1 MKDPETEP
9 TFAVAPS
16 FEHDA
21 DAVDRKSPKR
31 RHIMSQEQ
39 LQAFISQVQASA
51 NLQEQIKAAHSAKEV
66 ESIIKQQ
73 GVVLNQAVDNELTGR
88 DLEIAAGSNGCFNNS
103 NSCNLSLECCYTQ
116 PGIGRC

>member
-1 MKDPETEP
+1 MKDPETES
-9 TFAVAPS
+9 TCAVALS

-21 DAVDRKSPKR
+21 DAVDRKGPKR

-51 NLQEQIKAAHSAKEV
+51 NLQEQIKAAHSANEV
-66 ESIIKQQ
+66 ERIIRQQ
-73 GVVLNQAVDNELTGR
+73 GVMLNQAVDNELTGR

-103 NSCNLSLECCYTQ
+103 ASCNLSFDCCYTQ
-116 PGIGRC
+116 PGIGGC